1 MSSLSLIE
9 EELEEDEEE
18 DEEDE
23 EAEKVMESSSSKTGF
38 WNDESNDDEEEEK
51 EEEDEESRPV
61 FPLWEVTDADEDE
74 DEEDV
79 RKGSLIRNFFGS
91 SVLVAEDEDDF
102 PPWSMSIRSSCIL
115 FPLPPPSTDDEDVDD
130 EANAPRSSII
140 ENKSKICARKS
151 ILSMNST

>member
-9 EELEEDEEE
+9 EKLEEDEED
-18 DEEDE
+18 DEAVD
-23 EAEKVMESSSSKTGF
+23 KVMESSSSNRGF
-38 WNDESNDDEEEEK
+38 WNDESNDEEEEK

-74 DEEDV
+74 DKEDA
-79 RKGSLIRNFFGS
+79 RKG
-91 SVLVAEDEDDF
+91 SVLVAEDDDEF
-102 PPWSMSIRSSCIL
+102 SPWSMPIRSSCIL
-115 FPLPPPSTDDEDVDD
+115 FPLPPPPTDDEDVDD